1 MVSAVA
7 EVSTGRFGGRRGWA
21 LSMEGMGE
29 VTEVLQEEMIPE
41 RNLKAQVK
49 NVGEISRQW
58 NQHKQSHDQY
68 QQ

>member
-1 MVSAVA
+1 
-7 EVSTGRFGGRRGWA
+7 
-21 LSMEGMGE
+21 MEGMGD

-58 NQHKQSHDQY
+58 NQHKQSHDPQ
-68 QQ
+68 